1 MKTLPTRLLRAKPL
15 RWIIATLLLVGLIG
29 YLALPPITKYLV
41 AHQLSEKLHREIQVQ
56 EIVIHP
62 YALSAYVRGFQMKER
77 DGSAVAVSFDEL
89 YLNLEAISLLRG
101 NLVLREIHVDNPYV
115 RLVRNPDRSYNFTDL
130 IEEFLDQPDTEPKSL
145 FALNNIELHGGKI
158 DFDDQPMHKRHQVSD
173 LRIAI
178 PFISNLPSYTDI
190 YVQPLFEAK
199 VDGRHISLSGKT
211 RPFGDKIEATLE
223 LDADDLELAKY
234 QEYLPQRLP
243 FQISAGLLDTRLTAT
258 FTQEKGKSPL
268 LQVNG
273 DIALKK
279 AAVADTHGKPMV
291 SLAGLDIHIASS
303 KLFGNPLSAEGKLKV
318 AHLAIHSYAPMANL
332 EIGSGNL
339 DTAGHFA
346 FTLDKGKPGLVLDKL
361 TAELGALSLRQAGE
375 KQPFFTLASAALGN
389 ARLDLAK
396 RRLEIGEFTTRKGK
410 LNVRRGRDGTIDLA
424 KLGDAPQPK
433 PTGKKGEV
441 PWHFS
446 LNKLTVSDY
455 GIRFEDSTPVRPVT
469 LDSAPI
475 SLTAENLS
483 TVKGN
488 KAKLSLHA
496 GLGKSGSIAADG
508 TLVLAPLQTSLKLDI
523 QNLDP
528 VPLQPYFTKKLNVRL
543 SRGAVS
549 TKGTLDIAL
558 PEKTGSPAKMAFRGE
573 ANLANFHVIDKAD
586 SADLLKWK
594 SLYFGDIQASMAPLN
609 LAIAQIAL
617 SDFYTRLIIN
627 PDGKLNLQRLVRTPS
642 KQSAVASTETTPPA
656 ATAPPSDPGYTVK
669 IGKVTLQNGNVDFSD
684 RYVKPNYSA
693 NLTDIGGKIAGLSSE
708 PGTAADVDLRG
719 RLDSAAPLEIGGK
732 INPLG
737 KDLYLDIKASVKGVE
752 LTPFTPYSGK
762 YAGYAIDKGKLSL
775 DVRYHIENRKLEAEN
790 QLFLDQLTFGERIES
805 PDATKLPVQ
814 LAVALLKN
822 RNGEIDVNLPIA
834 GSLDDPEFSMGGL
847 IIKVI
852 VNLFV
857 KAVTSPFALIG
868 SMFGGG
874 EDLGYLEFASGRHAI
889 DAAGEAKLKNLAKA
903 LNDRPA
909 LELEIAGRIDA
920 ANDKEGLKQ
929 ALLEQ
934 KVKAQKLADLVK
946 QGVSAGSLDEITIEA
961 GEYPALLKRAYQ
973 KEKFPKPRN
982 MLWLTKDLP
991 VPEMEKL
998 MLSHTTVSD
1007 DDLRGLA
1014 NRRAQAVRDW
1024 LLTKGGVS
1032 PERIFLLAPR
1042 LEPANGEE
1050 KKDVKIKDSRADFS
1064 LK

>member
-1 MKTLPTRLLRAKPL
+1 MKTLPTRLLQAKPL
-15 RWIIATLLLVGLIG
+15 RWIIAVLLLIGVLG
-29 YLALPPITKYLV
+29 YLALPPIAKYLV
-41 AHQLSEKLHREIQVQ
+41 ARQLSEKLHRETQVQ

-77 DGSAVAVSFDEL
+77 DGSAVAASFDEL

-115 RLVRNPDRSYNFTDL
+115 HLVRNPDRSYNFTDL
-130 IEEFLDQPDTEPKSL
+130 IDEFLDKPDTEPTPL

-158 DFDDQPMHKRHQVSD
+158 DFDDQPLHQRHQVSD

-190 YVQPLFEAK
+190 YVQPLFEAN
-199 VDGRHISLSGKT
+199 VDGRHISLTGKT

-223 LDADDLELAKY
+223 LDTDDLELAKY

-243 FQISAGLLDTRLTAT
+243 IKLTSGLLDTRLTAT

-268 LQVNG
+268 LQING
-273 DIALKK
+273 DIALKQ
-279 AAVADTHGKPMV
+279 AAVADARGKPMFN
-291 SLAGLDIHIASS
+291 LAGLNIRIASS
-303 KLFGNPLSAEGKLKV
+303 KLLGKPLNAEGNLKLSR
-318 AHLAIHSYAPMANL
+318 LAIHSYAPLANL

-339 DTAGHFA
+339 NAAARFA
-346 FTLDKGKPGLVLDKL
+346 FALDKGKPALVLDKL
-361 TAELGALSLRQAGE
+361 TAELNTLSLHQTGE
-375 KQPFFTLASAALGN
+375 KQPFFTLASATLGN
-389 ARLDLAK
+389 TRFDLAK
-396 RRLEIGEFTTRKGK
+396 RRLEIGEFTTREGK
-410 LNVRRGRDGTIDLA
+410 LNVRRKRDGTIDLA
-424 KLGDAPQPK
+424 RLGGTPQPK
-433 PTGKKGEV
+433 SAGKRGET
-441 PWHFS
+441 PWHVS
-446 LNKLTVSDY
+446 LNKLTVNDY

-483 TVKGN
+483 TAKGS

-496 GLGKSGSIAADG
+496 ALGKGSSIAADG
-508 TLVLAPLQTSLKLDI
+508 TLALNPLQTSLKLDI
-523 QNLDP
+523 QNIDL
-528 VPLQPYFTKKLNVRL
+528 VPLQPYFTKKLNVRV
-543 SRGAVS
+543 SRGAIS
-549 TKGTLDIAL
+549 TQGTLDIAL
-558 PEKTGSPAKMAFRGE
+558 PEKTGNPTKTAYRGE

-627 PDGKLNLQRLVRTPS
+627 PDGKLNLQQLVRTQPE
-642 KQSAVASTETTPPA
+642 QSAVSETTPPTA
-656 ATAPPSDPGYTVK
+656 ATAPSSGPGYMVK
-669 IGKVTLQNGNVDFSD
+669 IGKVTLQGGNVNFSD

-693 NLTDIGGKIAGLSSE
+693 NLTDIGGKVAGLSSE
-708 PGTAADVDLRG
+708 PGTTADVDLRG
-719 RLDSAAPLEIGGK
+719 RLDNAAPLEIGGK

-737 KDLYLDIKASVKGVE
+737 KDLYLDLKASVKGVE

-775 DVRYHIENRKLEAEN
+775 DLRYHIENRKLEAEN

-805 PDATKLPVQ
+805 PDATKLPVL

-847 IIKVI
+847 IVKVI

-868 SMFGGG
+868 SLFGGG
-874 EDLGYLEFASGRHAI
+874 EDLGWLEFASGRHAI
-889 DAAGEAKLKNLAKA
+889 DATGEGKLKTLAKA
-903 LNDRPA
+903 LGDRPA
-909 LELEIAGRIDA
+909 LEMEITGRIDA
-920 ANDKEGLKQ
+920 ANDAEGLKH

-946 QGVSAGSLDEITIEA
+946 QGVSAESLDEITVQA

-982 MLWLTKDLP
+982 MLWLAKDLP

-998 MLSHTTVSD
+998 MLSHTTVTT
-1007 DDLRGLA
+1007 DDLRDLA
-1014 NRRAQAVRDW
+1014 NRRAKAVRDW

-1032 PERIFLLAPR
+1032 PERIFLLAPK
-1042 LEPANGEE
+1042 LGAANDEE
-1050 KKDVKIKDSRADFS
+1050 KKDGKIKDSRADFS